1 MDLLRKKDL
10 HEKVGIPKSTVADW
24 LLEFHVYIPKVKQG
38 RVTYYKKEVLE
49 VLQFIKGCREK
60 NYDKSQIFQLLAD
73 KGFPITVEE
82 AVQDVKKVIEESSR
96 DSLLMIMQTMGQAI
110 NKIAEQDEKISE
122 TKKVIEYQQER
133 IELLERR
140 IKEMDEIRTELERV
154 RKEIAVA
161 KEKKGFF
168 SRLFGK

>member
-1 MDLLRKKDL
+1 MFIFQ
-10 HEKVGIPKSTVADW
+10 KVR
-24 LLEFHVYIPKVKQG
+24 QG
-38 RVTYYKKEVLE
+38 KVTYYRKEVLE

-73 KGFPITVEE
+73 KGFPITIEE
-82 AVQDVKKVIEESSR
+82 AAQDVKKVIEESSR
-96 DSLLMIMQTMGQAI
+96 DSLLTIMQTMGQAVS
-110 NKIAEQDEKISE
+110 KIAEQDEQIRE

-161 KEKKGFF
+161 KEKKRFLAVF
-168 SRLFGK
+168 FGK